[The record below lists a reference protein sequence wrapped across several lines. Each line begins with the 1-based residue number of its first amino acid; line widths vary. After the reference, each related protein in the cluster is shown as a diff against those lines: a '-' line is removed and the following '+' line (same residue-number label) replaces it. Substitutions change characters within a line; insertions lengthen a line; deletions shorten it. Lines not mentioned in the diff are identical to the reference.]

1 MDYAIQ
7 SPAQLSSHL
16 RSLRKAKGLSQQ
28 QLGALLGVGQSRIA
42 RIENQPG
49 SVSVDQF
56 LAVLGALRVQM
67 VLRAMSAAELPNDDA
82 W

>member
-56 LAVLGALRVQM
+56 LTVLGALRVQM
-67 VLRAMSAAELPNDDA
+67 VLRALDATELPNDDA